1 MQPNESVSIQ
11 TICQA
16 DRLLIQK
23 VIFIVARSGA
33 MWLPSQEL
41 FMGVTQSRDEPKKS
55 FFVGVATRNIIRNN
69 VLIFPIKKK
78 KKRERER
85 ERAERAERVRSSLAF
100 LFRPR
105 SSLSTQRFLYALYPT
120 GKPVHR
126 LLRQ

>member
-1 MQPNESVSIQ
+1 
-11 TICQA
+11 
-16 DRLLIQK
+16 
-23 VIFIVARSGA
+23 

-78 KKRERER
+78 KEKRERERERER